1 MSEESKPE
9 GAEHQQEL
17 EESAL
22 ESEESGVD
30 SIDPELNARASRYG
44 LTAEQA
50 EMLDLYL

>member
-9 GAEHQQEL
+9 DAEHQQDL
-17 EESAL
+17 EGSAL

-30 SIDPELNARASRYG
+30 SIDSDVNARASRYG

>member
-9 GAEHQQEL
+9 GAEHQQGL

-22 ESEESGVD
+22 ESEESGSESLD
-30 SIDPELNARASRYG
+30 SDVNARASRYG
-44 LTAEQA
+44 LTPEQA